1 MFELPCLL
9 VQKFCECF
17 DIVDWGIEIL
27 ERRLGDLEGCGE
39 SCQSALYRG
48 GLSLKFKCLVA
59 FCSLRNTVILNLCEM
74 EESLGT
80 RISQKV
86 GKLILRHYDADL
98 LHAFR
103 LSHLRGY
110 SPKTVEDISAR
121 SWVSSLSKRDSKV
134 LLKTTLT

>member
-1 MFELPCLL
+1 MFDLACIL

-48 GLSLKFKCLVA
+48 GLGLKFKCLVA
-59 FCSLRNTVILNLCEM
+59 FRSLRNTIILNLCEM
-74 EESLGT
+74 EESLGAC
-80 RISQKV
+80 ISQKV
-86 GKLILRHYDADL
+86 RQLILGYYDADL

-103 LSHLRGY
+103 L
-110 SPKTVEDISAR
+110 
-121 SWVSSLSKRDSKV
+121 
-134 LLKTTLT
+134 